1 MSAFGGTADRAQ
13 LLRARLNK
21 IRHFLQSIFP
31 ASGAGKTM
39 GRPVRGG
46 FGPSRAVWTRPRGA
60 SAVTSATRC
69 HQSESRKREYC
80 AIQPMSA
87 LTPKADMCSATRD
100 VRFVPKADMRRYS
113 ITSSAMARMP
123 DGMAKP
129 SALAVLRLMTSSNL
143 TSWMIGRSPGFSPL
157 RILPA

>member
-1 MSAFGGTADRAQ
+1 MSHRRLDGVRFKTRTQDAAERATNVRFGSLADIRRAQ
-13 LLRARLNK
+13 
-21 IRHFLQSIFP
+21 
-31 ASGAGKTM
+31 
-39 GRPVRGG
+39 
-46 FGPSRAVWTRPRGA
+46 W
-60 SAVTSATRC
+60 
-69 HQSESRKREYC
+69 
-80 AIQPMSA
+80 MSA
-87 LTPKADMCSATRD
+87 LPPKADMCSALSD
-100 VRFVPKADMRRYS
+100 VGFVPKADMRRYS